1 MSRKLSCIPNKFNN
15 YNAVLD
21 EMENDFQYRFTN
33 RQRSTSFGRPLYE
46 RINLQMVITQAC
58 PFKCSFCLER
68 QNPQGAVNNFNEQI
82 KSLKK
87 ILAEHPNARVS
98 ITGGEPLLYPEH
110 IKNIISLV
118 KDTATFVSLNTTGK
132 LPIPQDIKEQC
143 HLNISDN
150 SEIHSDLSPFENNEN
165 VTVQTIFSSENMT
178 LKNIKN
184 YMDMHP
190 NHKNFSFRYL
200 TTIGENDYNINILN
214 EIRNNSEI
222 DLHTFRI
229 GDFFMYVTAMY
240 KNQHFRI
247 TLGDMTLQQNRE
259 YKNTYSNLIIN
270 AEGEIQKNWNNK
282 K

>member
-15 YNAVLD
+15 YSAVLE
-21 EMENDFQYRFTN
+21 EMENDFQYRFSD
-33 RQRSTSFGRPLYE
+33 RQRLTSFGRPLYE

-58 PFKCSFCLER
+58 PFNCSFCLER

-87 ILAEHPNARVS
+87 ILIEHPNARLS
-98 ITGGEPLLYPEH
+98 ITGGEPMLYPEH
-110 IKNIISLV
+110 VRKIISIA
-118 KDTATFVSLNTTGK
+118 KSTATFISLNTTGK
-132 LPIPQDIKEQC
+132 LSIPKDIQEQC

-150 SEIHSDLSPFENNEN
+150 SEVHSDLSLFENNKN
-165 VTVQTIFSSENMT
+165 VTIQTIFSSEDMT
-178 LKNIKN
+178 LENIKK
-184 YMDMHP
+184 YMNNHS

-200 TTIGENDYNINILN
+200 TTIGENNYNVNILN
-214 EIRNNSEI
+214 EIRNDSEI
-222 DLHTFRI
+222 ILHTFRI

-240 KNQHFRI
+240 NKQHFRI

>member
-15 YNAVLD
+15 YSAVLE
-21 EMENDFQYRFTN
+21 EMENDFQYRFSD
-33 RQRSTSFGRPLYE
+33 RKRLTSFGRPLYE

-58 PFKCSFCLER
+58 PFNCSFCIER

-87 ILAEHPNARVS
+87 ILIEHPNARLS
-98 ITGGEPLLYPEH
+98 ITGGEPMLYPEH
-110 IKNIISLV
+110 VRKIISIA
-118 KDTATFVSLNTTGK
+118 KSTATFISLNTTGK
-132 LPIPQDIKEQC
+132 LPIPKDIQEQC

-150 SEIHSDLSPFENNEN
+150 SEVHSDLSLFENNKN
-165 VTVQTIFSSENMT
+165 VTIQTIFSSEDMT
-178 LKNIKN
+178 LKNIKK
-184 YMDMHP
+184 YMNNHS

-200 TTIGENDYNINILN
+200 TTIGENNYNVNILN
-214 EIRNNSEI
+214 EIRNDSEI
-222 DLHTFRI
+222 TLHTFRI

-240 KNQHFRI
+240 NKQHFRI